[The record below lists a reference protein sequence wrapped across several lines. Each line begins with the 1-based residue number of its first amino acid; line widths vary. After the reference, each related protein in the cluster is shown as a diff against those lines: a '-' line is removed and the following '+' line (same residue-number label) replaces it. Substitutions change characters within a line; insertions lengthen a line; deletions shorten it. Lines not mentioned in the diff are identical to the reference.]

1 MVGINRQGKPDFDS
15 ADLKLFNSVAN
26 GCAVFVENVRLFS
39 DLRELFLGSLKALTS
54 SIDAKDQYTRG
65 HSERVAIIAQWIA
78 QRYAEDNYL
87 EPEQIH
93 NIYLAG
99 LLHDVGKI
107 GIDESVLRK
116 KGKLT
121 EEEYNCIK
129 KHSAIGAG
137 ILSQIKQMRDI
148 VPGVLYHHER
158 VDGRGYPDGLKGDNI
173 PLSGKIVG
181 LADCFDAMTS
191 VRIYR
196 GAMTVEQVTC
206 EIRKGLG
213 TQFDEKVGTVFLNS
227 DLQHLWQII
236 QSQTADGHSTNAL
249 PEYPTQPLETLT
261 R

>member
-1 MVGINRQGKPDFDS
+1 
-15 ADLKLFNSVAN
+15 
-26 GCAVFVENVRLFS
+26 
-39 DLRELFLGSLKALTS
+39 LFLGSLKALTS

-116 KGKLT
+116 SGKLT
-121 EEEYNCIK
+121 KEEYDCIK
-129 KHSAIGAG
+129 RHSAIGAG
-137 ILSQIKQMRDI
+137 ILGEIKQMCDI
-148 VPGVLYHHER
+148 VPGVLHHHER
-158 VDGRGYPDGLKGDNI
+158 VDGKGYPDGLKGDSI

-181 LADCFDAMTS
+181 LADSFDAMVS
-191 VRIYR
+191 ARVYR
-196 GAMTVEQVTC
+196 AAMTLEQAIS

-213 TQFDEKVGTVFLNS
+213 KQYDEKVGAAFLNS
-227 DLQHLWQII
+227 DIHHLLQII
-236 QSQTADGHSTNAL
+236 QNQMGDAYSIKAESEYGSQA
-249 PEYPTQPLETLT
+249 LETLA